1 MKIAICSLAAV
12 LIGVLL
18 LVTAKLNDKNTSLP
32 HISRQN
38 DFQEHDIFHFRDS
51 LMHQKAAAD
60 GARYYSLDD
69 KNHRKYNTFFVVRRD
84 YPDKYSICSHL
95 WFDAKY
101 AVTSKDFHLFVKC
114 FSPDKNRPECV
125 RLYYGVS
132 GCYSIVTLRQPFQG
146 TALVNAADYRLPW
159 GKFFCKTT
167 TSPDG
172 KIASSGN
179 ELAAGE
185 SGYFLFPL
193 YSRKPVSA
201 VDFGRI
207 VDLIKKPVSHN

>member
-1 MKIAICSLAAV
+1 
-12 LIGVLL
+12 
-18 LVTAKLNDKNTSLP
+18 
-32 HISRQN
+32 
-38 DFQEHDIFHFRDS
+38 
-51 LMHQKAAAD
+51 MHQKAAAD

-132 GCYSIVTLRQPFQG
+132 GCYSIVTLRQPFQD
-146 TALVNAADYRLPW
+146 TSRSTLQ
-159 GKFFCKTT
+159 TT
-167 TSPDG
+167 DFR
-172 KIASSGN
+172 
-179 ELAAGE
+179 GE
-185 SGYFLFPL
+185 SSFAKQRPLLMGRLHLPEMNSLPGKAGIFCFPCTAGNLFQPWISVGSL
-193 YSRKPVSA
+193 T
-201 VDFGRI
+201 
-207 VDLIKKPVSHN
+207 